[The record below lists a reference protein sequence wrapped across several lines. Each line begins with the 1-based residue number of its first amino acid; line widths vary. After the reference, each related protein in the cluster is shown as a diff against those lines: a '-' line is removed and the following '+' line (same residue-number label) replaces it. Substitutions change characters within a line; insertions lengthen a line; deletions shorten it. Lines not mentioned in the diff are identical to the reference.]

1 MDNQIIVRF
10 NLGDFKHA
18 VYIFTDESEKTP
30 IYEEATTDNILSV
43 IAMSAAKYN
52 IRKIKISGA
61 KDYSLGMK
69 DKLTEK
75 LNTCFGKS
83 DVFTIEV
90 L

>member
-1 MDNQIIVRF
+1 
-10 NLGDFKHA
+10 
-18 VYIFTDESEKTP
+18 
-30 IYEEATTDNILSV
+30 
-43 IAMSAAKYN
+43 MSAAKYN

-61 KDYSLGMK
+61 KDFSLGMK

-83 DVFTIEV
+83 DLFTIEV